1 MAISDYIAYINTTQI
16 HRVVVVLFIVLLGV
30 GMGVGFSVAS
40 TNARK
45 DADADYNRRLAI
57 FSQWQMDLTSHF
69 TKASSLAAATASFA
83 FSTALVPANLTAPSV
98 NRSKV
103 LVNPEAYNRF
113 CSQVFIPGVSLI
125 TLVPGGAMSQLY
137 PPSYANPG
145 LDMLNNA
152 VYKHF
157 FPTLMTVP
165 GVLTGGPSKLATRPG
180 FGIFVFFPIHVSN
193 ITNRSTFWGTSFVL
207 IEITVLLGA
216 LNVSSI
222 MASQGMDYAMWF
234 TTDVNGTVPT
244 VVTESDPAATMNVL
258 NVGLRMRLPISE
270 AGRQSYF
277 AMHPKGG
284 PISAN
289 MAATTAAI
297 VAVATFLGAAAVILF
312 IYFCAY
318 LHFLYRHRRA
328 PASHSTMYVA
338 ALALRGAQPI
348 ADRAPLVAVQMF
360 NDFNSAV
367 RKLALSHDCYP
378 ICEIGD
384 RCVYVA
390 SKTPDNL
397 LALGQ
402 AAVLEIAVQGS
413 IPQQIDALSQTHT
426 QNLARSRSVSHVSY
440 ARTATHVSKV
450 LTNQISEEMTQSSFI
465 GASICHPS
473 VACHT
478 MSAMSVYDAA
488 RDVYFFGSAAQLGK
502 LCGALDLAKCGEVCW
517 TDAFNST
524 CPTLCREAADSALSS
539 HIISEN
545 DEIVLHVANW
555 WRDTGDE
562 RDTEDPSTAMAV
574 LSDAYV
580 RKMTVIVS
588 KGQLEAK
595 EHRRKGADETK
606 SGTSH
611 RSFEA
616 TSLVRTATLLHISI
630 LNGDEK
636 HALEIIQRTVTEE
649 RGTVISA
656 FDSTVIAAF
665 NLLSAGGHH
674 QVRAADTVLRL
685 REALPSTKF
694 VCSISHGKVTAL
706 IIGDLVMCTGDAA
719 TRGRGLLKTAIAL
732 ACPGTTSHGTDDVT
746 YLTSDTEMSV
756 VKKRFS
762 SVVVDNGL
770 CLLVGKDELSS
781 TYDCEG
787 VDVGSFCGKTRVVY
801 RLALRKS
808 GNKANG
814 DEWMYRLRDDED
826 QSPFAIVNA
835 VFEKIAGRD
844 LEEAARIWK
853 DYSSQV
859 GTTADNCGMEI
870 SSHAKAAIAR
880 LLPTAAPNPKSKHV
894 SPL

>member
-1 MAISDYIAYINTTQI
+1 MPISVKDCVAYLNTTSV
-16 HRVVVVLFIVLLGV
+16 HRLAAVLFIVALGIGLGV
-30 GMGVGFSVAS
+30 GISVETTKARNAS
-40 TNARK
+40 N
-45 DADADYNRRLAI
+45 DDYDRRFAI
-57 FSQWQMDLTSHF
+57 FSQWQMSFTSQI
-69 TKASSLAAATASFA
+69 TKASSLAGTISSFAMATVTTPANMSAAAPDRQRYLDQSAFDRMGQKFYIEGITAMALAPGGVVTQMYPPGSAYFGLDIFTDYDWHLFAATSETYITGPATLA
-83 FSTALVPANLTAPSV
+83 WKPGYAL
-98 NRSKV
+98 
-103 LVNPEAYNRF
+103 
-113 CSQVFIPGVSLI
+113 
-125 TLVPGGAMSQLY
+125 
-137 PPSYANPG
+137 
-145 LDMLNNA
+145 
-152 VYKHF
+152 
-157 FPTLMTVP
+157 
-165 GVLTGGPSKLATRPG
+165 
-180 FGIFVFFPIHVSN
+180 FVWSPVHTSN
-193 ITNRSTFWGTSFVL
+193 VTNDSTFWGVAYVM
-207 IEITVLLGA
+207 IEIPILLESV
-216 LNVSSI
+216 NVI
-222 MASQGMDYAMWF
+222 KLVEEQNMDYVMWF
-234 TTDVNGTVPT
+234 VPNSNPSARTVIA
-244 VVTESDPAATMNVL
+244 ESDSTATSKVL
-258 NVGLRMRLPISE
+258 EDGMRMELPISE
-270 AGRQSYF
+270 AGLTSYL
-277 AMHPKGG
+277 AIYPKGG
-284 PISAN
+284 TVSEN
-289 MAATTAAI
+289 MKAGQVVLVVFVTLI
-297 VAVATFLGAAAVILF
+297 CAAVVVMLV
-312 IYFCAY
+312 YLCAY
-318 LHFLYRHRRA
+318 ALFRYRHRLA
-328 PASHSTMYVA
+328 PKSSQGNIYIA
-338 ALALRGAQPI
+338 AFTLRNAQPI
-348 ADRAPLVAVQMF
+348 ADRAPLVALKMF
-360 NDFNSAV
+360 NEFTDSV
-367 RKLALSHDCYP
+367 RQLALINGCYP
-378 ICEIGD
+378 VCEIGD
-384 RCVYVA
+384 RCVYVVA
-390 SKTPDNL
+390 SNP
-397 LALGQ
+397 
-402 AAVLEIAVQGS
+402 ES
-413 IPQQIDALSQTHT
+413 ILK
-426 QNLARSRSVSHVSY
+426 LARSTVADVAISGNMQPDQSSRSPGVQLYDQSSRPSAQQLYASTAAKTAVS
-440 ARTATHVSKV
+440 RT
-450 LTNQISEEMTQSSFI
+450 EDMTESSFI
-465 GASICHPS
+465 GATTCNAS
-473 VACHT
+473 VAIHT
-478 MSAMSVYDAA
+478 ITSVATYDDSK
-488 RDVYFFGSAAQLGK
+488 DVYFYGNSTQLAK
-502 LCGALDLAKCGEVCW
+502 LCASLDMTKCGEVCW

-649 RGTVISA
+649 KGTVISA

-694 VCSISHGKVTAL
+694 VCSISHGKVNAL
-706 IIGDLVMCTGDAA
+706 ILGDLVMCTGDAA

-732 ACPGTTSHGTDDVT
+732 ACPGTSSHGTDDVT
-746 YLTSDTEMSV
+746 YLTSDTDMSV